1 MQSKR
6 KYIFLSALILAML
19 LCAAGCKSSETD
31 KIQTLETDFA
41 VAVSNMKFDKA
52 YECIAAY
59 GDAPDKEQFVEDY
72 QYIIDALE
80 ISSISISD
88 IHTSV
93 VAGTSY
99 FAYTVTYKSEKIGDI
114 TFDCNPRIVL
124 NGDKYYLQYDP
135 EMILENYESGDK
147 IKYIT
152 LPGQRGEIFTS
163 DKTLIAQNTYADTV
177 CISLVEAGD
186 NLDIDATVS
195 SLTSILGLSDS
206 EQEKIK
212 KGYASAVENNYAIV
226 SVKAFSRGSI
236 SDELKA
242 RLTAIK
248 GVTIDTDSVTYQR
261 YYPYGTIYAHVTGY
275 TGQPDADELKKLT
288 DEGYSPS
295 SVVGKTG
302 IEAKYN
308 DKMLAKDGMRVVL
321 INADGGVKSVLYE
334 KAAEDGEDVVLTI
347 DDELQQRAYYQMKAQ
362 LKDTQTGVVIV
373 MNKNTGE
380 VLSQVS
386 YPSYNVNDMFFGVSD
401 AKWKEM
407 SDENGKLPIYN
418 RVTQGLYIPGSLL
431 KPFTASICIEKGAIT
446 KDSVFPYEGALV
458 NNGLSWVRGGAW
470 ADYPITRNA
479 VTYGKMDMINC
490 LANSDNIYFAW
501 AALKLSDEQG
511 ASVFKDFLSGIG
523 TGEAVP
529 YDLDTATSQLLN
541 KDTTLSDRLLA
552 DMAFGQGELLY
563 TPLQIITMYT
573 MFSNNGDI
581 LQPRLVDST
590 YKEEGD
596 SYTQTYKSERTVWKQ
611 SGISLSTINDVMEG
625 LREVVYGHTNSTAK
639 ALRIDGQKIAA
650 KTGTALKGSD
660 KSQTNSWVVAF
671 QEDGDKLVLVLL
683 EGPREK
689 GNPAKF
695 DIARELLLDTYEQQ
709 DETSDNSD
717 ESASPS
723 DSAASSESASPSE
736 SAASSES
743 ASPSESAAP
752 SASVSPSESAAS
764 SASASASA
772 SSGASAVRIQ

>member
-163 DKTLIAQNTYADTV
+163 DGTLIAQNTYADTV

-186 NLDIDATVS
+186 NLDIDTTVS
-195 SLTSILGLSDS
+195 SLASILSLSDT

-212 KGYASAVENNYAIV
+212 TAYASAVENNYAVV
-226 SVKAFSRGSI
+226 SVKAFSHGSI
-236 SDELKA
+236 SDELEA
-242 RLTAIK
+242 QLTAIK

-275 TGQPDADELKKLT
+275 TGQPDEETLKKLT
-288 DEGYSPS
+288 DEGYSSS

-302 IEAKYN
+302 IESAYN

-321 INADGGVKSVLYE
+321 INSDGGVKSVLYE
-334 KAAEDGEDVVLTI
+334 KAAEDGQDVVLTI
-347 DDELQQRAYYQMKAQ
+347 DDELQQRAYYQMETQ

-386 YPSYNVNDMFFGVSD
+386 YPSYNVNDMFFGVSEE
-401 AKWKEM
+401 KWKEL
-407 SDENGKLPIYN
+407 SDEDGKLPIYN

-446 KDSVFPYEGALV
+446 KDSVFPYESELV
-458 NNGLSWVRGGAW
+458 NDKLSWTRGGTW
-470 ADYPITRNA
+470 TNYPITRNE
-479 VTYGKMDMINC
+479 VTYGGMDMINC

-529 YDLDTATSQLLN
+529 YDLSTATSQLLN
-541 KDTTLSDRLLA
+541 EDTTLSDRLLA

-573 MFSNNGDI
+573 MFSNDGDI
-581 LQPRLVDST
+581 LQPRLVDSI
-590 YKEEGD
+590 YQGD
-596 SYTQTYKSERTVWKQ
+596 AQNYEQTYKSQRTVWKQ
-611 SGISLSTINDVMEG
+611 SGISLSTMEDVMEG
-625 LREVVYGHTNSTAK
+625 LREVVYGSDNSTAK
-639 ALRIDGQKIAA
+639 ALRIDGQKIVA

-660 KSQTNSWVVAF
+660 KTETNSWVVAF
-671 QEDGDKLVLVLL
+671 QEDGDKLVLVLI
-683 EGPREK
+683 EGPRET

-695 DIARELLLDTYEQQ
+695 DIAREMLLGTYEQQ
-709 DETSDNSD
+709 DETSDNSE

-723 DSAASSESASPSE
+723 
-736 SAASSES
+736 
-743 ASPSESAAP
+743 
-752 SASVSPSESAAS
+752 
-764 SASASASA
+764 
-772 SSGASAVRIQ
+772 